1 MVVDLWMLDKKEQ
14 EKVTLLTELANSDEM
29 ILPVSELMDRLDW
42 SKYKVL
48 ENARALNGDIQ
59 VVMAT
64 TDDTLLISDDS
75 KTIYLDDRYLGNV
88 DGIISYYIKNSVY
101 WQFTLDVLNETMKSY
116 EHFALQHAISAG
128 TVSNIKQTLNE
139 RLAKY
144 NLTITPNYHFEG
156 NEMYLHSML
165 FHIMMRWD
173 VVTQTD
179 KIRDIVAREPIFKDL
194 RINASALTNSRSLV
208 IQQFLAISLVR
219 ARLGHFINSAPVR
232 ETLVNFD
239 ELDDRAQWLITEWQ
253 AMLERQG
260 ISMTNAKEE
269 SVQLLYILY
278 LNNIRIDTDWMTN
291 VTKRVKKRLN
301 DFIFKLENLYFDC
314 FNTEL
319 EEEELANLR
328 HHLFATIIR
337 SFGDSDDLFIPER
350 FSSIDVATLYPVV
363 HEFTNA
369 AMKIFRQ
376 DMGITN
382 LSDNFLYDKLVVTFL
397 NDLAFDKMFKPIVVN
412 VNMQQYPSAN
422 RVLQEM
428 IKSVSRYE
436 IVFTENT
443 TKNADLVISNFQAN
457 VEPRNKFEW
466 TALPTSRQWHQFE
479 QRLGEISISKLNKT
493 SIL

>member
-156 NEMYLHSML
+156 NEMYLRSML

-239 ELDDRAQWLITEWQ
+239 ELDDRAQWLITE
-253 AMLERQG
+253 
-260 ISMTNAKEE
+260 
-269 SVQLLYILY
+269 
-278 LNNIRIDTDWMTN
+278 
-291 VTKRVKKRLN
+291 
-301 DFIFKLENLYFDC
+301 
-314 FNTEL
+314 
-319 EEEELANLR
+319 
-328 HHLFATIIR
+328 
-337 SFGDSDDLFIPER
+337 
-350 FSSIDVATLYPVV
+350 
-363 HEFTNA
+363 
-369 AMKIFRQ
+369 
-376 DMGITN
+376 
-382 LSDNFLYDKLVVTFL
+382 
-397 NDLAFDKMFKPIVVN
+397 
-412 VNMQQYPSAN
+412 
-422 RVLQEM
+422 
-428 IKSVSRYE
+428 
-436 IVFTENT
+436 
-443 TKNADLVISNFQAN
+443 
-457 VEPRNKFEW
+457 
-466 TALPTSRQWHQFE
+466 
-479 QRLGEISISKLNKT
+479 
-493 SIL
+493 

>member
-139 RLAKY
+139 RLVKY

-156 NEMYLHSML
+156 NEMYLRSML

-194 RINASALTNSRSLV
+194 RINA
-208 IQQFLAISLVR
+208 
-219 ARLGHFINSAPVR
+219 
-232 ETLVNFD
+232 
-239 ELDDRAQWLITEWQ
+239 
-253 AMLERQG
+253 
-260 ISMTNAKEE
+260 
-269 SVQLLYILY
+269 
-278 LNNIRIDTDWMTN
+278 
-291 VTKRVKKRLN
+291 
-301 DFIFKLENLYFDC
+301 
-314 FNTEL
+314 
-319 EEEELANLR
+319 
-328 HHLFATIIR
+328 
-337 SFGDSDDLFIPER
+337 
-350 FSSIDVATLYPVV
+350 
-363 HEFTNA
+363 
-369 AMKIFRQ
+369 
-376 DMGITN
+376 
-382 LSDNFLYDKLVVTFL
+382 
-397 NDLAFDKMFKPIVVN
+397 
-412 VNMQQYPSAN
+412 
-422 RVLQEM
+422 
-428 IKSVSRYE
+428 
-436 IVFTENT
+436 
-443 TKNADLVISNFQAN
+443 
-457 VEPRNKFEW
+457 
-466 TALPTSRQWHQFE
+466 
-479 QRLGEISISKLNKT
+479 
-493 SIL
+493 